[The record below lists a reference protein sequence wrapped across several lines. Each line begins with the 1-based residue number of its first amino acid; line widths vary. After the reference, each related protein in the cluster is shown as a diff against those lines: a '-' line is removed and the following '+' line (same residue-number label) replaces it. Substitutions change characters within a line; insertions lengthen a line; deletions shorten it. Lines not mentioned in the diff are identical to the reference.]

1 VDDFSRRRD
10 RIGQSNAASKPH
22 AALPKISIR
31 THHSQDHERV
41 QRTPTV
47 LLQRSAT
54 PTDTHEMRRGEVPSH
69 SPIRTSRRIHAL
81 FGATHANQNSASAT
95 ALGRMVNYTV
105 RHILC
110 NLQSLRFMAH
120 AACRREPLS
129 VHSGDSVLRK
139 RPPGRVWREMPGDA
153 NLCRLRVTWSLP
165 DPVPDHHHLDWVGK
179 VCKSASFSMII
190 GCGSCSNAHLRVCNS
205 VTTKL
210 CRFSGDHPR
219 TL

>member
-1 VDDFSRRRD
+1 
-10 RIGQSNAASKPH
+10 
-22 AALPKISIR
+22 
-31 THHSQDHERV
+31 V

-81 FGATHANQNSASAT
+81 FDATHANQNSASAT

-120 AACRREPLS
+120 AACDESPC
-129 VHSGDSVLRK
+129 
-139 RPPGRVWREMPGDA
+139 PYIPGTVFCARA
-153 NLCRLRVTWSLP
+153 LP
-165 DPVPDHHHLDWVGK
+165 V
-179 VCKSASFSMII
+179 
-190 GCGSCSNAHLRVCNS
+190 GCGGKCPETRICAV
-205 VTTKL
+205 
-210 CRFSGDHPR
+210 
-219 TL
+219 